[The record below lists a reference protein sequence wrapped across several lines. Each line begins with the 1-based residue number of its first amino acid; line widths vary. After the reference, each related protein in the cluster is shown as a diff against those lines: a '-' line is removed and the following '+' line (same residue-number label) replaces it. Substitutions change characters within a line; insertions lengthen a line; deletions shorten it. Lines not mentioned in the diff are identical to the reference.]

1 MTLPIWEYLIL
12 PYFDI
17 DTLQIN
23 ASLPLLMHMD
33 HPERLE
39 GVGWDWDVNSR
50 TLGKVTGATDLQAQ
64 GKASNIFSELSGFGA
79 LPPK

>member
-1 MTLPIWEYLIL
+1 
-12 PYFDI
+12 
-17 DTLQIN
+17 
-23 ASLPLLMHMD
+23 MHMD

>member
-17 DTLQIN
+17 DILQIRP
-23 ASLPLLMHMD
+23 SLPVPMHMD

-39 GVGWDWDVNSR
+39 GVGWGQDVHSR
-50 TLGKVTGATDLQAQ
+50 TLGTVPDATDLQAQ
-64 GKASNIFSELSGFGA
+64 GKANNVFSELSGFDA